1 MAQVHS
7 GMQHSQG
14 QSHIVASANNIAMM
28 LAHQHPDGVD
38 DDESKLQRVLRDA
51 SDQIREAKRVVTKSM
66 MRNHKQKAVQV
77 QLLRK
82 LGATAVESIPFM
94 KPKSAHDAL
103 RSVSLLISN
112 VSSKLVPEMRTQ
124 RQKHIVYVMRIM
136 ETYVKSMLSLVSKK
150 EPDQEE
156 NYDVSDE
163 VSNDAIERILV
174 KLQEAEA
181 WIPTRLNDDNG
192 SNKSVDEIL
201 NACIEITT
209 KLESLRASK
218 NASSS
223 SSASTSP

>member
-1 MAQVHS
+1 
-7 GMQHSQG
+7 
-14 QSHIVASANNIAMM
+14 
-28 LAHQHPDGVD
+28 
-38 DDESKLQRVLRDA
+38 
-51 SDQIREAKRVVTKSM
+51 
-66 MRNHKQKAVQV
+66 MR
-77 QLLRK
+77 
-82 LGATAVESIPFM
+82 
-94 KPKSAHDAL
+94 
-103 RSVSLLISN
+103 
-112 VSSKLVPEMRTQ
+112 
-124 RQKHIVYVMRIM
+124 
-136 ETYVKSMLSLVSKK
+136 SMLSLVSKK